1 MRGPAGRPSASNS
14 PVCLTD
20 RYVRTE
26 VVARVR
32 SFLDRGGVYQSDVV
46 PAIAAAM
53 LAESI
58 GR

>member
-1 MRGPAGRPSASNS
+1 
-14 PVCLTD
+14 
-20 RYVRTE
+20 VRTE